1 MKGRTSICTR
11 SFVAAL
17 CVVLATACSGQPEPN
32 TADKTFVSE
41 MVAHHRLGMTMVESA
56 VLKSDD
62 VRLRKLVFEMES
74 YHGHELH
81 QLSSNLQDWNMY
93 EAKVFPGFIDQIRLA
108 QIDQL
113 TGPAYDEAW
122 ILAMI
127 EHHEGAVL
135 IGKNQLLGGKVP
147 DLIALAKKVVTTQ
160 KAEIA
165 EMKKILE
172 SK

>member
-1 MKGRTSICTR
+1 
-11 SFVAAL
+11 VL
-17 CVVLATACSGQPEPN
+17 CVVLATACGAEPEPN

-56 VLKSDD
+56 VLRSDD

-81 QLSSNLQDWNMY
+81 LLSSNLQEWNMY

-108 QIDQL
+108 KIDQL
-113 TGPAYDEAW
+113 TGPAYDKAW

-135 IGKNQLLGGKVP
+135 IGKNQLLAGNVP
-147 DLIALAKKVVTTQ
+147 DLVSLAKKVVATQ
-160 KAEIA
+160 EAEIA
-165 EMKKILE
+165 EMQKILG